1 MRRLLA
7 ALLLALPPA
16 AGWAQRSA
24 PPPAPHGLSV
34 GPQTITIRLS
44 SFAFEPDH
52 LRLRAGVPVR
62 LRLVN
67 ESDGGHDFSAPA
79 FFAASAYFAGSAPPP
94 EGTIDVAGKSA
105 AEISV
110 VPQRPGTYRV
120 ECTHFLHSL
129 FGMTATIDVVGA
141 SP

>member
-16 AGWAQRSA
+16 AGWAQGGA
-24 PPPAPHGLSV
+24 PPRHELSL
-34 GPQTITIRLS
+34 GPRTVTVQLS
-44 SFAFEPDH
+44 SFAFEPEH

-67 ESDGGHDFSAPA
+67 VSGGNHDFTAPR
-79 FFAASAYFAGSAPPP
+79 FFAASAYFAGSTPPP
-94 EGTIDVAGKSA
+94 EGTVNVAAKSA
-105 AEISV
+105 AEISI

-129 FGMTATIDVVGA
+129 FGMTATIEVVGA

>member
-16 AGWAQRSA
+16 AGWARSNA
-24 PPPAPHGLSV
+24 PPPQGLSV
-34 GPQTITIRLS
+34 GPRTITIQLS

-62 LRLVN
+62 RRRVN
-67 ESDGGHDFSAPA
+67 ESDGGPDLSAPG
-79 FFAASAYFAGSAPPP
+79 FFAASADLAGSAPPRG
-94 EGTIDVAGKSA
+94 GTIDVAGKSA
-105 AEISV
+105 VEISI